1 MKDILD
7 SHDWLGRPGPFL
19 NNLEYLLFYLAFA
32 IFSVV
37 LIVILKRKNNPKL
50 TRIVLMVIYFV
61 SVTIDMIKLYAL
73 SLDGEF
79 NVGGDML
86 LYICSLFLY
95 TMPFALFAKGKLKD
109 AACTYVCTI
118 SVFGAIMNFVVPGVV
133 DRNSLFSFWGLH
145 TTIYHL
151 NLLLVPAIML
161 ITRYHTLK
169 WKDFGWAFLMFF
181 VVTIPALFFNF
192 MAKTDWMYLRVGSG
206 LPLPFVEPLVEKI
219 GGLWT
224 IVAYAGYALIEAIML
239 SIFWG
244 LDKLIVLIKTK
255 IDQRKASKTQTT
267 QQTLDETNQ

>member
-1 MKDILD
+1 MKDFLT
-7 SHDWLGRPGPFL
+7 SHDWLGRSGPFT

-50 TRIVLMVIYFV
+50 TRIVLMVLYFINV
-61 SVTIDMIKLYAL
+61 AVDMIKLYAL

-79 NVGGDML
+79 NIGSDML

-95 TMPFALFAKGKLKD
+95 TMPFALFSKGKLKD
-109 AACTYVCTI
+109 AGCTYVCTI
-118 SVFGAIMNFVVPGVV
+118 GVFGAIMNFVVPGVV
-133 DRNSLFSFWGLH
+133 NNNSLFSFWGLH

-169 WKDFGWAFLMFF
+169 WKDFGWTFLMFF
-181 VVTIPALFFNF
+181 ITTIPALFFNF

-206 LPLPFVEPLVEKI
+206 LPFSFIEPLVEKI

-224 IVAYAGYALIEAIML
+224 IIAYVGYALIEALML
-239 SIFWG
+239 ALFWG
-244 LDKLIVLIKTK
+244 LDKLVCLIKTK
-255 IDQRKASKTQTT
+255 LSERKSARASEATS
-267 QQTLDETNQ
+267 TLPENK